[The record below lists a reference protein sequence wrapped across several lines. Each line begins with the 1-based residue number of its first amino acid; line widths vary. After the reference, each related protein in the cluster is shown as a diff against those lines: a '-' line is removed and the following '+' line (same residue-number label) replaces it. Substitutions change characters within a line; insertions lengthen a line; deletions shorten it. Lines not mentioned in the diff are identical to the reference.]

1 MKKILVTGGAGY
13 IGSITSKVLNDAGYE
28 PVIYDNLENGYA
40 DSVKEFKL
48 IRGDLRYYES
58 IRDVLNDVKPDA
70 VVHFAAL
77 KSPGDSMKDPADFYV
92 NNVGGSANLFRAMV
106 SEGVRKIV
114 FSSTCAVYGTPQQ
127 LPVTESAPYHPES
140 VYGHSKL
147 QVEEMLD
154 WLAKLNQI
162 DSIRLRYFNVAG
174 ALPDGSKGEDAKQ
187 LINIIPILM
196 KTALGQRQFTLYG
209 DDYDT
214 PDGTNI
220 RDYIHVVD
228 LANAHVSALKK
239 LIDFSGTD
247 FFNVGVGAGYSNY
260 EVINEVNKVTGKDLN
275 INIGPRRE
283 GDPTAIYAENS
294 KVKKE
299 LNWVPQYGLKDII
312 EHAWKWHST
321 HPHGYSN

>member
-13 IGSITSKVLNDAGYE
+13 IGSITSKVLSDAGYE
-28 PVIYDNLENGYA
+28 PVIFDNLVNGYGDA
-40 DSVKEFKL
+40 VTEFELVK
-48 IRGDLRYYES
+48 GDLRDYES
-58 IRDVLNDVKPDA
+58 VKNTMSYVKPDA

-77 KSPGDSMKDPADFYV
+77 KSPGDSMKDPTHFYL
-92 NNVGGSANLFRAMV
+92 NNVGGSANLFKAMV
-106 SEGVRKIV
+106 DEGVRKIV
-114 FSSTCAVYGTPQQ
+114 FSSTCAVYGTPQR
-127 LPVTESAPYHPES
+127 LPVTELAPFHPES

-196 KTALGQRQFTLYG
+196 KTALGQREFTLYG
-209 DDYDT
+209 NDYDT

-228 LANAHVSALKK
+228 LANAHVAALKK
-239 LIDFSGTD
+239 LEDYVGTEYY
-247 FFNVGVGAGYSNY
+247 NVGVGNGYSNY
-260 EVINEVNKVTGKDLN
+260 EVINEVKRITGKDLD
-275 INIGPRRE
+275 IHIGPKRD
-283 GDPTAIYAENS
+283 GDPTAIYADNTKA
-294 KVKKE
+294 KVG
-299 LNWVPQYGLKDII
+299 LNWTPQYGLSDII
-312 EHAWKWHST
+312 DHAWKWHST
-321 HPHGYSN
+321 HPHGYTN